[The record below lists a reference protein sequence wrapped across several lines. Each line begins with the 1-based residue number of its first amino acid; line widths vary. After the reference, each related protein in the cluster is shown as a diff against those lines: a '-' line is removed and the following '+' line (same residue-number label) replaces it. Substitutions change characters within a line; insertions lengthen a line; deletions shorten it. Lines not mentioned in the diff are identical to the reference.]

1 MRKKENFLN
10 SRFFNGAAVLLGLV
24 ACGWTVLNLLS
35 VLLAGGSYQAALQAW
50 GVNFLAGGLAILA
63 ASLAGKSLKL
73 RFVRWCGVG
82 GLLAVP
88 FFGVIVIVR
97 AIMDAYYW
105 QAAFLAWFSVL
116 LWFFVLLTTGFHVRK
131 VLEQEEQATAAA

>member
-1 MRKKENFLN
+1 MRKNIFLD
-10 SRFFNGAAVLLGLV
+10 SRFFNGAAVLLGLA

-35 VLLAGGSYQAALQAW
+35 VLLAGGAYQAALQAW
-50 GVNFLAGGLAILA
+50 GVNFLAGGLAVLA

-82 GLLAVP
+82 GLLAVS
-88 FFGVIVIVR
+88 FFGAIVVISAIV
-97 AIMDAYYW
+97 AGYYW

-131 VLEQEEQATAAA
+131 VLEQEEQATTAA